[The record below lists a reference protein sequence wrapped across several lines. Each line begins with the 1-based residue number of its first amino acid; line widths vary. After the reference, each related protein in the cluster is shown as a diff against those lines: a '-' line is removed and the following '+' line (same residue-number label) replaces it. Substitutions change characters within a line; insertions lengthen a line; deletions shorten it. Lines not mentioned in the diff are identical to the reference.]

1 MKQVLLFLLLGAGL
15 SGSVQAEPVNISPIS
30 PNKLL
35 GDSTATDIS
44 TMQQLLQEIINT
56 TGADIDLHLREADV
70 LNLEASVSHRKKYIS
85 YNPTYIKWLNEIT
98 GDKWAVLTLLAH
110 EVGHHQKGHTTRRKS
125 DRLAAELEAD
135 EFAGFILYKL
145 GATLEQTQEV
155 MKFIAKKEDS
165 ETHPGRASRIMALK
179 TGWEK
184 ASGESL
190 AAVSAKNP

>member
-1 MKQVLLFLLLGAGL
+1 MKQVLFFFLLIAGL
-15 SGSVQAEPVNISPIS
+15 SGSVQAEPANIS
-30 PNKLL
+30 PNKLA
-35 GDSTATDIS
+35 GDSIATDIF
-44 TMQQLLQEIINT
+44 TMQQLLQEIINISGVNT
-56 TGADIDLHLREADV
+56 DLHLREADV

-85 YNPTYIKWLNEIT
+85 YNPSYINWLNTIT

-145 GATLEQTQEV
+145 GATLQQTQEV

-165 ETHPGRASRIMALK
+165 ETHPGRASRILALK

-184 ASGESL
+184 ASGENI
-190 AAVSAKNP
+190 SAFYSKNP

>member
-1 MKQVLLFLLLGAGL
+1 MKQVLFFFLLIAGL
-15 SGSVQAEPVNISPIS
+15 SGSVQAEPVNISTKK
-30 PNKLL
+30 NY
-35 GDSTATDIS
+35 GDSLATDIS

-56 TGADIDLHLREADV
+56 TGVDIDLHLREAEV

-85 YNPTYIKWLNEIT
+85 YNPSYINWLNTTT

-110 EVGHHQKGHTTRRKS
+110 EVGHHQKGHTTRKKS

-135 EFAGFILYKL
+135 EFAGYILYKL

-155 MKFIAKKEDS
+155 MKFIARIEDS
-165 ETHPGRASRIMALK
+165 ETHPGRASRIAALK

-184 ASGESL
+184 ASAESI
-190 AAVSAKNP
+190 AAVSVNNP